1 MKNAMIAL
9 LTSIACAA
17 AASGPAPISSLV
29 APAPAAAAVPGL
41 AGLPAPREPESRPD
55 FSSVETPLQ
64 ITAQVGTSVVT
75 SVLGAVVLG
84 SIMSNR
90 ASSRCRESIDP
101 DFSDECGWSALG
113 GLVAG
118 VMIGAPV
125 GHSLGTL
132 AVGSI
137 QGKAGAPLAALSALA
152 GDAAVFFLAM
162 GIHEGL
168 DGKLMPNGELDK
180 FLIPLSIGGMLA
192 IPVITQSLYD
202 YNVRFPLRPR
212 ISFGATPEKTRY
224 AMELVQVGF

>member
-9 LTSIACAA
+9 LTSLACAT
-17 AASGPAPISSLV
+17 AASGPVPLSPLAAPMT
-29 APAPAAAAVPGL
+29 AAAPGV
-41 AGLPAPREPESRPD
+41 AGIPAPREPERPD

-64 ITAQVGTSVVT
+64 ITAQVTTSVVT

-113 GLVAG
+113 GLVVGA
-118 VMIGAPV
+118 MIGAPV

-137 QGKAGAPLAALSALA
+137 QGKEGAPFAALAALA
-152 GDAAVFFLAM
+152 GDAAVFFLAV
-162 GIHEGL
+162 GIHEGF
-168 DGKLMPNGELDK
+168 DGKLLPNGELDK

-212 ISFGATPEKTRY
+212 VSFGATPEKTRY